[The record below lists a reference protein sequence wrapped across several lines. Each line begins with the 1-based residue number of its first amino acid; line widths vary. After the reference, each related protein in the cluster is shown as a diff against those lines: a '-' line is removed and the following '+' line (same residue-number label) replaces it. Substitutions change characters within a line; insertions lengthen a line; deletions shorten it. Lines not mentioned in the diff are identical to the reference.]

1 MENNFSNDQIKK
13 IMNQYKK
20 KRERESKN
28 YHEKLKCDDEWCK
41 KNKERALKH
50 YYQNIDKNKEKY
62 KKDKD
67 FVNSRSMYSYYKRIN
82 KIDVFK
88 DKYPEKVELL
98 KSRGIIIEEPK
109 IEENNIILSF
119 D

>member
-1 MENNFSNDQIKK
+1 MENNYSNEQIKK
-13 IMNQYKK
+13 VMEQYKK
-20 KRERESKN
+20 KRERENKN
-28 YHEKLKCDDEWCK
+28 YHNKLKSDEEWCK
-41 KNKERALKH
+41 GNKERALNH
-50 YYQNIDKNKEKY
+50 YYKNIDKNKEKY

-67 FVNSRSMYSYYKRIN
+67 FVNSRSMYSYYKRTN

-109 IEENNIILSF
+109 KEENNIILSF

>member
-1 MENNFSNDQIKK
+1 MENNFSNEQITK

-28 YHEKLKCDDEWCK
+28 YHEKLKCDEVWCK
-41 KNKERALKH
+41 ENKERALKH
-50 YYQNIDKNKEKY
+50 YYKNIDKNKEKY

-82 KIDVFK
+82 KIDIFK
-88 DKYPEKVELL
+88 EKYPEKVELL
-98 KSRGIIIEEPK
+98 KSRGIIIQEPK
-109 IEENNIILSF
+109 IEEKKIIISF
-119 D
+119 G

>member
-1 MENNFSNDQIKK
+1 MELNSTDQFTDHQIKK
-13 IMNQYKK
+13 IMNSYKR

-28 YHEKLKCDDEWCK
+28 YHEKLKCDQEWCK
-41 KNKERALKH
+41 ENKQRALDH
-50 YYQNIDKNKEKY
+50 YYKNIDKNKEKY
-62 KKDKD
+62 QKDKD

-82 KIDVFK
+82 KIDTF
-88 DKYPEKVELL
+88 
-98 KSRGIIIEEPK
+98 IEEPK